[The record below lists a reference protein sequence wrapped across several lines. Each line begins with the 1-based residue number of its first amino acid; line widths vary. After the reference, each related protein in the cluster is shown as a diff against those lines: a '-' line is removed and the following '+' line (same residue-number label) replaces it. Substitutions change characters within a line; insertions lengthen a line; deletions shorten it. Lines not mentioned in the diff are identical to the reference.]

1 MTEAIKDPSTQDYPS
16 YNGSPEFRQAVSD
29 WYQDRFNVSLDPN
42 NEVLSLIGSK
52 EGIAHAF
59 MTFLDPGDIAL
70 LPNPGYPVY
79 EVATLFAGGEPYF
92 LPVTESN
99 GYQPDLSNIDPAV
112 LSKSN
117 MLFLNYPNNP
127 TGAIATDDF
136 LQQAIE
142 FGLKHDILICMDAA
156 YTEVYYDG
164 YKPRSILEFNRAKEI
179 AIEFHSLSK
188 TFNMTGWRIGMA
200 VGHSEA
206 VQALGKIKTNIDSGI
221 FKAVQ
226 RAGIAALKNYKPFVK
241 SQNQLYQKR
250 RDIVVNGLNQLG
262 WNLEAPKATFYI
274 WAKVPGNKTSE
285 QFSMDL
291 LENTGVL
298 VVPGSGYGS
307 AGEGYFRISITTP
320 EEKLVEAISRLKKH
334 HVQFDMTP
342 SPQ

>member
-1 MTEAIKDPSTQDYPS
+1 
-16 YNGSPEFRQAVSD
+16 
-29 WYQDRFNVSLDPN
+29 
-42 NEVLSLIGSK
+42 
-52 EGIAHAF
+52 
-59 MTFLDPGDIAL
+59 
-70 LPNPGYPVY
+70 
-79 EVATLFAGGEPYF
+79 
-92 LPVTESN
+92 
-99 GYQPDLSNIDPAV
+99 
-112 LSKSN
+112 

-226 RAGIAALKNYKPFVK
+226 RAGIAALKNYTPLHH
-241 SQNQLYQKR
+241 QRN
-250 RDIVVNGLNQLG
+250 LNL
-262 WNLEAPKATFYI
+262 WLMI
-274 WAKVPGNKTSE
+274 
-285 QFSMDL
+285 QFMFL
-291 LENTGVL
+291 KLQ
-298 VVPGSGYGS
+298 
-307 AGEGYFRISITTP
+307 IS
-320 EEKLVEAISRLKKH
+320 
-334 HVQFDMTP
+334 
-342 SPQ
+342 